1 MEGNLL
7 FSDISP
13 GRRSPAGHPKR
24 LTHCVRQRGT
34 VPRLDRPSCFKKPR
48 TKKGPRP
55 MKDLL
60 FFDKMLTPK
69 FITVI
74 YWLLLVGVVIGGIG
88 MMFGGF
94 NGFSFGTFISG
105 LLTIVF
111 GAIGARIWCELMI
124 VLFKMNEA
132 LQDMRHK

>member
-1 MEGNLL
+1 
-7 FSDISP
+7 
-13 GRRSPAGHPKR
+13 
-24 LTHCVRQRGT
+24 
-34 VPRLDRPSCFKKPR
+34 
-48 TKKGPRP
+48 

-88 MMFGGF
+88 VMFSGY
-94 NGFSFGTFISG
+94 GFSFGMFFSG

-132 LQDMRHK
+132 LQDLRHK

>member
-1 MEGNLL
+1 
-7 FSDISP
+7 
-13 GRRSPAGHPKR
+13 
-24 LTHCVRQRGT
+24 
-34 VPRLDRPSCFKKPR
+34 
-48 TKKGPRP
+48 

-88 MMFGGF
+88 MMFAGY
-94 NGFSFGTFISG
+94 GFSFSAFFSG

-111 GAIGARIWCELMI
+111 GAIFVRIWCELMM

-132 LQDMRHK
+132 LQDIRNK

>member
-1 MEGNLL
+1 
-7 FSDISP
+7 
-13 GRRSPAGHPKR
+13 
-24 LTHCVRQRGT
+24 
-34 VPRLDRPSCFKKPR
+34 
-48 TKKGPRP
+48 

-60 FFDKMLTPK
+60 FFDKMLTPN

-88 MMFGGF
+88 VMFGG
-94 NGFSFGTFISG
+94 GFSFGTFISG

-111 GAIGARIWCELMI
+111 GAILVRIWCELMM

-132 LQDMRHK
+132 LQDIRHK

>member
-1 MEGNLL
+1 
-7 FSDISP
+7 
-13 GRRSPAGHPKR
+13 
-24 LTHCVRQRGT
+24 
-34 VPRLDRPSCFKKPR
+34 
-48 TKKGPRP
+48 

-74 YWLLLVGVVIGGIG
+74 YWLLLLGVVTGGIG
-88 MMFGGF
+88 VMFAGYGGM
-94 NGFSFGTFISG
+94 SFGSFISG

-111 GAIGARIWCELMI
+111 GAIFVRIWCELMM

-132 LQDMRHK
+132 LQDIRHK

>member
-1 MEGNLL
+1 
-7 FSDISP
+7 
-13 GRRSPAGHPKR
+13 
-24 LTHCVRQRGT
+24 
-34 VPRLDRPSCFKKPR
+34 
-48 TKKGPRP
+48 